1 MADNLGSVRSGSYIS
16 FPFRV
21 GKLTH
26 ASLIPLSLLREYSGT
41 PDSPRTSPRA
51 VVFTICSETR
61 EMQRANVA
69 AAWKQRRA
77 AREVHPR
84 LEPCAAQVISCR
96 DRIKTSFQSDS
107 VAAVGLY
114 VPHTAG
120 HAGCQR
126 RKEGSLRERRRLAEF
141 VNYAGAIA
149 TGRHRRPPRTS
160 LRPNSCMELSQG
172 EARANPKPASM
183 IPPGHNDSPS
193 HVMHPLT
200 VGVVRFIQHGTEQ
213 RLRLWLAF
221 QFVLKN

>member
-1 MADNLGSVRSGSYIS
+1 MRRSFLCRFYENIPGHQTARVQVHAQS
-16 FPFRV
+16 FLLFARRH
-21 GKLTH
+21 GKCNGRT
-26 ASLIPLSLLREYSGT
+26 LR
-41 PDSPRTSPRA
+41 
-51 VVFTICSETR
+51 
-61 EMQRANVA
+61 

-183 IPPGHNDSPS
+183 IPPGRNDSPS